1 MYCRCTVGTC
11 ELHVMSQCVLVPPVT
26 SISCRAY
33 GMPYYIGVLVP
44 FGSIYIF
51 NWVMFIL
58 TMTALTKRPA
68 LNTINSSKYQ
78 KWKKNFWVAVCL
90 SVLFGLAWSLGL
102 LASNGIPKAFATIFE
117 CAFTFL
123 LASQGILLLII
134 YCLTSP
140 EVRKSWKQLLLR
152 GCCCCRSGLKRGR
165 AKSSSQPTQSSKLID
180 TLSTSK
186 NRPSDLNS
194 PASPDSHTLSGYSAT
209 AASPD
214 RPSNNAQSQYLYS
227 TAIVSDSSVVG
238 NPPFAVMDSVHDE
251 ETHLSRLPKDHT
263 TSAYIKRVNT
273 GDIIELQPC
282 TSETCPLIPAVAVG
296 DKEPAPAGS
305 PILVSM
311 SEHSPDQTSA
321 V

>member
-1 MYCRCTVGTC
+1 MCVGP
-11 ELHVMSQCVLVPPVT
+11 PPVT

-58 TMTALTKRPA
+58 TMTALSRRPV
-68 LNTINSSKYQ
+68 LNTITSSEYQ
-78 KWKKNFWVAVCL
+78 KWRKNFWVAVCL

-102 LASNGIPKAFATIFE
+102 LASNGIPKPFAAIFE

-140 EVRKSWKQLLLR
+140 EVRKFWKQLLLR
-152 GCCCCRSGLKRGR
+152 GCRCCGDGLKRGR
-165 AKSSSQPTQSSKLID
+165 AISSSQPTKSSKLTD

-186 NRPSDLNS
+186 NNRPSDLNS
-194 PASPDSHTLSGYSAT
+194 PASPDSHTLSGYSTTAT
-209 AASPD
+209 SSH
-214 RPSNNAQSQYLYS
+214 RPSHNAQSKYLYS
-227 TAIVSDSSVVG
+227 TAIVSDGSVVD
-238 NPPFAVMDSVHDE
+238 NSFAAMESLHE
-251 ETHLSRLPKDHT
+251 ETHPNRLTKDRT
-263 TSAYIKRVNT
+263 TSAYVKRVNT
-273 GDIIELQPC
+273 RDIIELQPC
-282 TSETCPLIPAVAVG
+282 TSDTSPLIPAVAIG

-305 PILVSM
+305 PILVSVP
-311 SEHSPDQTSA
+311 EHSPDQTSA